1 MGAGHERQTR
11 ARESGTRARWGGALG
26 SGGGTTAPE
35 GAGSELEWVECGA
48 GKCERR
54 GPGARGRPERV
65 GVEMEYGSAGAGPRR
80 EGWAAG
86 ARRRDL
92 GTEWAGP
99 MLRLPV
105 TPRLPWVLQLLGGWG
120 E

>member
-1 MGAGHERQTR
+1 M
-11 ARESGTRARWGGALG
+11 
-26 SGGGTTAPE
+26 
-35 GAGSELEWVECGA
+35 ECGA

-99 MLRLPV
+99 MLGLLV